1 MDPVWG
7 ASRKSSRVQGDII
20 APGSGGS
27 KLVQLQR
34 QSSGI
39 GSGLPTLSTNSLSS
53 ISSGPLSSSSLNS
66 HSTSLHG
73 SGIAQPGLSAF
84 LTGPSALESLE
95 LNSHSSTSGTGSRIN
110 SDYGIA
116 GSGGLGSRN
125 ALLSGGIGSAG
136 VSGYIGSTGGGGGGA
151 GGVGQA
157 SAHTAGSSLNSGN
170 GSSVVASSEIH
181 PLHFNWVFWFMHR
194 PPGSKIVN
202 YESAMKKIATFG
214 SVEDFWAVYSHL
226 RRPHELPNV
235 SDYHM
240 FRQGVRPVWED
251 AANING
257 GKWIVRLKKGLASRY
272 WENLIMAVIGDQF
285 DVGSEICGIVL
296 SIRGAE
302 DILSIWNQSSQGGR
316 TNLKIRDTMKRV
328 LSLPADT
335 IMEYKTHNDALKD
348 NSSFRNTDVFR

>member
-1 MDPVWG
+1 MFNTTHNQPLPCRNTYR
-7 ASRKSSRVQGDII
+7 SRMQGDNS

-53 ISSGPLSSSSLNS
+53 ISSGPLSSSSLSS
-66 HSTSLHG
+66 HSASLHG
-73 SGIAQPGLSAF
+73 SGMTQPGLSAF
-84 LTGPSALESLE
+84 LTGPSALNSLE

-110 SDYGIA
+110 SEYGIT

-125 ALLSGGIGSAG
+125 APLSGGSGSAG
-136 VSGYIGSTGGGGGGA
+136 VSGYIGSTGGGGGV

-170 GSSVVASSEIH
+170 GSSLAASSEIH

-214 SVEDFWAVYSHL
+214 SVSSLSFT
-226 RRPHELPNV
+226 LPF
-235 SDYHM
+235 S
-240 FRQGVRPVWED
+240 
-251 AANING
+251 
-257 GKWIVRLKKGLASRY
+257 
-272 WENLIMAVIGDQF
+272 
-285 DVGSEICGIVL
+285 
-296 SIRGAE
+296 
-302 DILSIWNQSSQGGR
+302 
-316 TNLKIRDTMKRV
+316 
-328 LSLPADT
+328 
-335 IMEYKTHNDALKD
+335 
-348 NSSFRNTDVFR
+348 NSP